1 MVAMDTSTTATWP
14 WMKDG
19 TVTATTTPANPP
31 AHAMDD
37 RPAVVDVIAAHRARI
52 DQVAAALAT
61 DPLYQPNKHDD
72 LWIVRFL
79 LSHKNVKPA
88 IKAAQSTLQFRA
100 QYKLDETDIR
110 YSPPS
115 PNVQHCESLQK
126 FYDYC
131 KPDTFQIVVP
141 DAKLGV
147 VCFFSIGGIDQHGL
161 VKNVDESHW
170 LPTIMYVAEFS
181 HQWCDYHSRTTG
193 RLTSSVR
200 VIDASDL
207 TLSGLSMENSKRD
220 SRAMK
225 VTEDCYPQML
235 QSILV
240 VRAPA
245 WIQVPWRVVRPFFP
259 RRVVEKIDFLTL
271 DANARDR
278 NRLLKYISLENLPVR
293 YGGKNE
299 TWPLDFPLP
308 GKVEKDE

>member
-1 MVAMDTSTTATWP
+1 
-14 WMKDG
+14 MKDG
-19 TVTATTTPANPP
+19 TVTPTTTPAPS

-37 RPAVVDVIAAHRARI
+37 RPALVDVIAAHRTKI

-61 DPLYQPNKHDD
+61 DPLFRPSKHDD

-79 LSHKNVKPA
+79 LSHKNVKSA
-88 IKAAQSTLQFRA
+88 TKAAQSTLQFRA
-100 QYKLDETDIR
+100 QHKLDETDIR
-110 YSPPS
+110 YSPPN
-115 PNVQHCESLQK
+115 PNVQCESLRK

-131 KPDTFQIVVP
+131 KADTFQIVVP
-141 DAKLGV
+141 DAQLGV
-147 VCFFSIGGIDQHGL
+147 VCFFSVGGIDQHGL

-170 LPTIMYVAEFS
+170 LPTIMYVSEFS
-181 HQWCDYHSRTTG
+181 HQWCDYLSRTTG

-200 VIDASDL
+200 IIDASNV
-207 TLSGLSMENSKRD
+207 TLSGLSLENSKRD

-245 WIQVPWRVVRPFFP
+245 WIQVPWRVVRPFFSK
-259 RRVVEKIDFLTL
+259 RVVEKIDFLTL
-271 DANARDR
+271 DARDR
-278 NRLLKYISLENLPVR
+278 SRLLKYISLENLPVR

-308 GKVEKDE
+308 GKTG